1 MNKELVKNY
10 TITVDKIS
18 NMNKLLA
25 EAESI
30 LTEKRNEICRTS
42 NSFTAIQAIQQT
54 KLAELLQSLNDEIAA
69 KRLADLEISQSVKD
83 KQQELAEIDATA
95 QNIALILTDSK
106 EELQLL
112 TTQLTSLKQQHKEAT
127 ARLNDDI
134 PGRVMA
140 YTDEDVRLTQ
150 TLEVLKVQY
159 PFLADAF
166 AKIEWSSIWQNKF
179 QSMTNDL
186 LKADKCG
193 IYRIF
198 TMKDGGTRSYIGQA
212 KRIRDRWSQHV
223 KKMLGVE
230 KPDNSKLYNEVEPW
244 NAHFEII
251 EECSESQ
258 LNVKERY
265 WIDYYNGVE
274 DGYNIRT

>member
-1 MNKELVKNY
+1 M
-10 TITVDKIS
+10 
-18 NMNKLLA
+18 
-25 EAESI
+25 
-30 LTEKRNEICRTS
+30 
-42 NSFTAIQAIQQT
+42 
-54 KLAELLQSLNDEIAA
+54 
-69 KRLADLEISQSVKD
+69 
-83 KQQELAEIDATA
+83 
-95 QNIALILTDSK
+95 
-106 EELQLL
+106 
-112 TTQLTSLKQQHKEAT
+112 
-127 ARLNDDI
+127 NDDI
-134 PGRVMA
+134 PGRVMI

-251 EECSESQ
+251 EECSEAQ